1 MLGLSYERLTK
12 VTNTVPHYRG
22 NKDRF
27 PLFNR
32 RENRKYFLVREE
44 DGQRVFDIVYG
55 VTWERHDLTK
65 EEFEAMEAK
74 GEKTAAKYAKYDGNG
89 KETGEY
95 EYSWYETMPNVIG
108 TVRSDNT
115 FEFNATRYG
124 QGDRTVMSS
133 LSRGWFST
141 DSRRGGMVYRNG
153 QVLHPIYRGMKVD
166 VETMQ
171 PSVPYEVVIHH
182 VNRKAAKDLL
192 SKYEHFYKVSEVML
206 KAMTVGMVIETAKE
220 VVTGIWGEE
229 GRTKYR
235 ADADYMEQAEKLIN
249 DAPLD
254 AFVLYCLANN
264 IGRIGYRLWWDNPAN
279 DESNA
284 YEDLFVSLKRVLNK
298 GIYRQHRDIFKEV
311 NCVSGSVYPA
321 CDWGTKILVDGKEM
335 EQYT

>member
-1 MLGLSYERLTK
+1 MNGLSYERLTK
-12 VTNTVPHYRG
+12 VINTVPPYRG
-22 NKDRF
+22 NKNRF

-32 RENRKYFLVREE
+32 RENNKYFLVREE

-55 VTWERHDLTK
+55 TNWDRREVTK
-65 EEFEAMEAK
+65 EEYEVMYAK
-74 GEKTAAKYAKYDGNG
+74 GEKAIARHSRYDDNG
-89 KETGEY
+89 RETGEY
-95 EYSWYETMPNVIG
+95 DYAWYERTPSVIG

-115 FEFNATRYG
+115 FEFNARSYG

-141 DSRRGGMVYRNG
+141 DSRRGGMIYRYG
-153 QVLHPIYRGMKVD
+153 QVLHPIYRGMRID

-182 VNRKAAKDLL
+182 VDRKAAKALL

-220 VVTGIWGEE
+220 VVTGIWGDE

-235 ADADYMEQAEKLIN
+235 RDEDYMAEAEKLID

-264 IGRIGYRLWWDNPAN
+264 IGRIGYRLRWDNPAN

-284 YEDLFVSLKRVLNK
+284 HEELFVSLKRVLNK
-298 GIYRQHRDIFKEV
+298 EIYRQHRDIFKEV
-311 NCVSGSVYPA
+311 KCVSGSVYPA